1 MTPEEKILTALSVK
15 ALYRK
20 ELAKIIG
27 MDDLRAMGILKRMR
41 EAGEIRV
48 DGYGKYERAHGG
60 YCPDGWPG
68 PQGAA

>member
-1 MTPEEKILTALSVK
+1 MIPEEKILTALSVRGM
-15 ALYRK
+15 YRK
-20 ELAKIIG
+20 ELARIIG
-27 MDDLRAMGILKRMR
+27 MDDLRTMGILKRMR

-60 YCPDGWPG
+60 YCPDPE